1 MTSTVDWFGAV
12 SRFDEA
18 ALGLERGYVG
28 ASETF
33 GNIVQGQTAC
43 GDAVDQA
50 LSDGLAFAVA
60 FAAKGL
66 GDVHISIDQP
76 RQMDRH
82 QPPRILSS
90 WVTRLDAP
98 GCCPRPCRGSGE
110 LIGRRLR

>member
-43 GDAVDQA
+43 GEAVEQA
-50 LSDGLAFAVA
+50 LIDGLAFAVA

-82 QPPRILSS
+82 QPPRILSA
-90 WVTRLDAP
+90 WVKRLDAP
-98 GCCPRPCRGSGE
+98 ECFPQRCQGSAE
-110 LIGRRLR
+110 